1 MSRGPRRN
9 GLTQVEMS
17 AENNL
22 AYLCMTHD
30 LPGAEEH
37 CEVAVALPRRLGA
50 RSLEAVAAA
59 NLMYVLTFEGRFDEA
74 YRLAND
80 LLEAGADETRES
92 GQLRIRLALLDAFR
106 GEIGSAREQLTQ
118 CADYSESD
126 NVEDRCIYATGESGV
141 ALAEGDFRAALRGG
155 ASGDRR
161 GTRGSARDCQ
171 RVRSPCFS
179 RCHRRGAV
187 DRGSRRSRATR
198 GHHREP
204 AAR

>member
-1 MSRGPRRN
+1 MSRCSAPH
-9 GLTQVEMS
+9 GLTQVEMT

-50 RSLEAVAAA
+50 RSGEAVAAA

-106 GEIGSAREQLTQ
+106 GELGSARSSSPSAPITARATTSRIVAYTQ
-118 CADYSESD
+118 PEKAGSPLQ
-126 NVEDRCIYATGESGV
+126 RATTGPPSRRRFGRSTRYSGV
-141 ALAEGDFRAALRGG
+141 
-155 ASGDRR
+155 
-161 GTRGSARDCQ
+161 
-171 RVRSPCFS
+171 
-179 RCHRRGAV
+179 
-187 DRGSRRSRATR
+187 GSRLPTSPFALLFPMPSTRRWRSGISTK
-198 GHHREP
+198 
-204 AAR
+204 